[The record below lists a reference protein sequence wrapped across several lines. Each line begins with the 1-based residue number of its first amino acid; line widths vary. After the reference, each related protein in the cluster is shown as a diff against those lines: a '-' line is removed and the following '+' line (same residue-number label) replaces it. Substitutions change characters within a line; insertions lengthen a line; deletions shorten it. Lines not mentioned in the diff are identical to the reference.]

1 MKKLTPFLLTILLLS
16 LAACSTA
23 SGATLTPTIV
33 RLDRGELAQAAT
45 STAEAVEPTSTTEA
59 AEPTATNTT
68 VAASP
73 TATEAIET
81 ADPTATSAATAAT
94 TAVTPTSSATTT
106 ATASAVAQVEIVTP
120 AINLRSGPG
129 MDYDSIGTAQEGEQL
144 DVTGV
149 SASKVWLQV
158 ITADG
163 KTAWVSASTDFVR
176 LISAEID
183 DLPVV
188 EAGSSATGATQQ
200 AASASFADVVA
211 TETVAANTSGG
222 QLVFATSSGGDLYI
236 VNLDGTGLQKL
247 ASGVIDPIV
256 SPDGTQVAYT
266 RWESSEWGA
275 VYTFSLVDGVERV
288 VYSDILQPKSPTWSP
303 DGQKLVVSFQ
313 QGGVRDPK
321 EECRRYDFGERVRI
335 PENST
340 ITSTTYNGDKSK
352 TIVCFVRNEDLQWLL
367 TEIDVATGERQDL
380 PSDLY
385 SFAPAWDPENPQ
397 RVIYEGIKG
406 LMQLDLSTG
415 SNTALTTDAG
425 DTAPIFSS
433 DGQTLL
439 MTYKQHDHWEVYTYN
454 LASGARER
462 LTKPPLM
469 ADPQYSSAAPT
480 WSPDGSQIAFLTDR
494 TGQWEIWVMNV
505 DGSDPQP
512 LFSPEVQGQL
522 GLQYNGVNE
531 QLLNWIGSTAPVSAN
546 ASPDQLVSIPTVS
559 APTEET
565 LPANTALTGDWDFSF
580 GTMSLTQRSAVV
592 DGTYSW
598 YGSVD
603 TGTIDGIVLDDLSQ
617 FQGLW
622 ISDRNSDS
630 QQLLRW
636 KIAPD
641 YNSFTGS
648 TTGGMNAQQWCGVR
662 SGQPLPDGCGF
673 SGSWQLHFASPVDMT
688 GQATLVQTGATVQG
702 TFVDSEGH
710 SGEIT
715 GVVTVASTTEVML
728 SGTWSN
734 DQGQQDTFEWHLD
747 LTTGRTFQG
756 RRDPGNSEWCGWREG
771 TDEPVPCGWED

>member
-1 MKKLTPFLLTILLLS
+1 MKKLTPFLLIIVLLS

-45 STAEAVEPTSTTEA
+45 STAEAAEPTNTTEA

-73 TATEAIET
+73 TATEDTEAAE
-81 ADPTATSAATAAT
+81 PTATSAATTAA
-94 TAVTPTSSATTT
+94 AVTPTSSATTT
-106 ATASAVAQVEIVTP
+106 TATADAVAQVEIVTP

-129 MDYDSIGTAQEGEQL
+129 MDYESIGTAQAGEQL

-163 KTAWVSASTDFVR
+163 ETAWISASTDFVR
-176 LISAEID
+176 LLSAEID
-183 DLPVV
+183 DLPVI
-188 EAGSSATGATQQ
+188 EAGSSATGATPE
-200 AASASFADVVA
+200 AASTGFADVVA

-236 VNLDGTGLQKL
+236 ANMDGTGLQKL

-275 VYTFSLVDGVERV
+275 VYTLSLVDGVERV
-288 VYSDILQPKSPTWSP
+288 VASDILQPKSPTWSP
-303 DGQKLVVSFQ
+303 DGQKLVLSFQ
-313 QGGVRDPK
+313 QGGVRDPQQ
-321 EECRRYDFGERVRI
+321 ECRRYDYDERVRL
-335 PENST
+335 PEGAT
-340 ITSTTYNGDKSK
+340 ITSTTRNGDKGQVL
-352 TIVCFVRNEDLQWLL
+352 ICFVRAEDLQWLL
-367 TEIDVATGERQDL
+367 TEIDIATGQRQDL

-385 SFAPAWDPENPQ
+385 SYAPAWDPENPQ

-425 DTAPIFSS
+425 DTAPIFSA

-454 LASGARER
+454 LASGERVR

-512 LFSPEVQGQL
+512 LFSPEVQAQL

-531 QLLNWIGSTAPVSAN
+531 QLLNWIGTTAPVSMN
-546 ASPDQLVSIPTVS
+546 ASPDQLVSIPTVA
-559 APTEET
+559 APAEDA
-565 LPANTALTGDWDFSF
+565 LPANTDLTGDWDFSF
-580 GTMSLTQRSAVV
+580 GMMSLSQRSAVI

-598 YGSVD
+598 YGSMD
-603 TGTIDGIVLDDLSQ
+603 TGTIDGIVLDDLGQ

-622 ISDRNSDS
+622 ISDRGSES

-636 KIAPD
+636 NIAPN

-673 SGSWQLHFASPVDMT
+673 SGSWQLHFTSPVAMT
-688 GQATLVQTGATVQG
+688 GQATLVQTGAMVQG
-702 TFVDSEGH
+702 TFVDSQGH
-710 SGEIT
+710 SGEIN
-715 GVVTVASTTEVML
+715 GVVTVASTTEAIL

-734 DQGQQDTFEWHLD
+734 DQGQQDTFEWRLD
-747 LTTGRTFQG
+747 ITTGRTFQG
-756 RRDPGNSEWCGWREG
+756 RQEPGNSEWCGWREG
-771 TDEPVPCGWED
+771 TDQPDPCGWED